1 MNAAAKATA
10 IIAAAGS
17 GGRLGAS
24 EPKALVDLAGRPLVA
39 WSIDAL
45 DAAESVTAI
54 VAAAPAGRE
63 AELEAL
69 APAGTA
75 MRVVAG
81 GETRSESVQAALAV
95 TDAELVAIH
104 DAARPML
111 TAALVDALLAQLVGH
126 PDADGVIAAAPILDT
141 VKRARAPRTEGG
153 GFEHGDPAI
162 AETEARD
169 HLWAAQT
176 PQAFRTSAL
185 RDAYGAGGQRL
196 RAATDEA
203 MLVEAAGG
211 TVLIHPAP
219 ASNMK
224 VTTAEDLR
232 VAELLLGDRD

>member
-17 GGRLGAS
+17 GERLGATA
-24 EPKALVDLAGRPLVA
+24 PKALVDLAGRPLVA

-54 VAAAPAGRE
+54 VVAAPAGRE
-63 AELEAL
+63 ADLEAL

-75 MRVVAG
+75 MSVVAG
-81 GETRSESVQAALAV
+81 GETRSESVQAALAA

-104 DAARPML
+104 DAARPLL
-111 TAALVDALLAQLVGH
+111 TAALVDELLAKLVSH
-126 PDADGVIAAAPILDT
+126 PDASGVIAAAPILDT
-141 VKRARAPRTEGG
+141 VKRAREPRTERGEFQPG
-153 GFEHGDPAI
+153 TPTI
-162 AETEARD
+162 AESESRD

-185 RDAYGAGGQRL
+185 RDAYGDDEQRV
-196 RAATDEA
+196 RGATDEA
-203 MLVEAAGG
+203 MLVERAGG
-211 TVLIHPAP
+211 KVLIHPAP
-219 ASNMK
+219 AANLK

-232 VAELLLGDRD
+232 VVELLLGDR